1 MSEKRYVWGT
11 GPEKKPKK
19 PKPPEVRHVALS
31 EFRGLGYTQ
40 QQATDLVGAARHL
53 AAASGL
59 TLDDA
64 ERTLFRALADW
75 HHPWP
80 NRPTAPSVT
89 RSGKWIS

>member
-11 GPEKKPKK
+11 GPTKQ

-31 EFRGLGYTQ
+31 EFRSLGYTQ

-64 ERTLFRALADW
+64 ERALYRALQDF
-75 HHPWP
+75 HPGQIR
-80 NRPTAPSVT
+80 N
-89 RSGKWIS
+89 

>member
-1 MSEKRYVWGT
+1 MSD
-11 GPEKKPKK
+11 
-19 PKPPEVRHVALS
+19 RHVALS

-64 ERTLFRALADW
+64 ERALYRALQEF
-75 HHPWP
+75 HPKANRLSWP
-80 NRPTAPSVT
+80 DPQL
-89 RSGKWIS
+89 SGRNW